1 MTMARDREPGRQSD
15 VARSLARA
23 FQEKFIEPSATRIEE
38 QEARLNFLQEK
49 LTALEKKTNRLALAQ
64 KKTAERVFIA
74 LAGLVV
80 TVIALIVL
88 NIH

>member
-1 MTMARDREPGRQSD
+1 M
-15 VARSLARA
+15 
-23 FQEKFIEPSATRIEE
+23 
-38 QEARLNFLQEK
+38 
-49 LTALEKKTNRLALAQ
+49 TALEKKTNRLALAQ